1 MPFGGG
7 PIGPVLGLGGGRGTV
22 VGAEAHVASWVARD
36 AAGLAGSSTLAP
48 DTTITRFD
56 GSAGSEVVFYRV
68 DGAGHTWPGGRQY
81 LPKLI
86 VGSTTRTFS
95 ASRVIVSFFAAH
107 PAAGASR

>member
-1 MPFGGG
+1 MAARWAGSR
-7 PIGPVLGLGGGRGTV
+7 VGGGRGTV
-22 VGAEAHVASWVARD
+22 VGADAHVASWVARD